1 MPNYPQLYRFENQL
15 MNELARLWREGERRI
30 ERTRVEEI
38 GRRFDV
44 PAEEAGELFLRSRGT
59 LWDGELTEEGGE
71 ESWRAAELDDVYSTG
86 YSPGEDSL

>member
-44 PAEEAGELFLRSRGT
+44 PRKRSA
-59 LWDGELTEEGGE
+59 
-71 ESWRAAELDDVYSTG
+71 SCS
-86 YSPGEDSL
+86 